1 MALELIGGWEGGG
14 NVILLIYPYLCNM
27 DKQQVKQLDLSQW
40 ITQAE
45 YARLTGYKLGT
56 VSQWVKRAKAGEG
69 GIKIEYLEVPEL
81 SLTLVRR
88 P

>member
-1 MALELIGGWEGGG
+1 
-14 NVILLIYPYLCNM
+14 M
-27 DKQQVKQLDLSQW
+27 DKQQVKQLDLCQW

-45 YARLTGYKLGT
+45 YSRLTGYKLGT

-69 GIKIEYLEVPEL
+69 KKDIQYLDVPEL
-81 SLTLVRR
+81 GLTLVRR

>member
-1 MALELIGGWEGGG
+1 MKD
-14 NVILLIYPYLCNM
+14 N
-27 DKQQVKQLDLSQW
+27 KQNTAIDLKGW

-45 YARLTGYKLGT
+45 YARKTGYKLNT

-69 GIKIEYLEVPEL
+69 SNKIDYLDVPEL
-81 SLTLVRR
+81 GITLVKK